1 MKLCKKS
8 ILDNDSWNI
17 TTKNIENS
25 RSDKH
30 VYVILYNQVMF
41 VITLIFTI
49 IEILIK
55 GLYLMLNV

>member
-1 MKLCKKS
+1 MKPCKKS

-49 IEILIK
+49 IEILMK
-55 GLYLMLNV
+55 GLYFMLNV